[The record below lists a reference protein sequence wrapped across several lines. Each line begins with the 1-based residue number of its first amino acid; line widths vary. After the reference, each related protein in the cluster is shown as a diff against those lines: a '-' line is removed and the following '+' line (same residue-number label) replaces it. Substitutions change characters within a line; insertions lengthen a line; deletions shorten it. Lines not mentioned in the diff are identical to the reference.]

1 MSDNKPKNISATEAW
16 ELIQKAA
23 RTVFID
29 VRSEMEFLFIG
40 HPKGAKHIA
49 WIDEPDWN
57 INPNFV
63 REVRKLILGGVISSS
78 ASDSVPIVLICRSG
92 KRSEEAGIVLM
103 EAGFNDVYNVAE
115 GFEGDLDDDH
125 HRSTTGGWRHDNLP
139 WEQC

>member
-1 MSDNKPKNISATEAW
+1 MSDNKPSNISATEAW
-16 ELIQKAA
+16 GLIQKEA

-40 HPKGAKHIA
+40 HPKGAQHIA

-78 ASDSVPIVLICRSG
+78 ASDSVPIILICRSG
-92 KRSEEAGIVLM
+92 KRSEEAGVVLM
-103 EAGFNDVYNVAE
+103 EAGFQDVYNVAE
-115 GFEGDLDDDH
+115 GFEGDLDEDH